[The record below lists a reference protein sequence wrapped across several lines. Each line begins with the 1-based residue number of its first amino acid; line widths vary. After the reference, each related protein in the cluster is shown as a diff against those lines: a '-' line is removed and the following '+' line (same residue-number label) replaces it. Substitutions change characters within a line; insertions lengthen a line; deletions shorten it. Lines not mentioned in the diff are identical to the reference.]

1 MRAIRLA
8 LVLGLCGTLP
18 LPGASALA
26 QDAASGYPSRPIRIL
41 TPYTAGG
48 MTDTVTRTV
57 GQHISERLGQP
68 VIVENKAGA
77 NGAIAMEAVAKSP
90 PDGHTL
96 LLASITNF
104 IFLPASRKTLPF
116 DTVRD
121 FSSVTM
127 TSTTPMYLVVH
138 PSVPAHSVQELIA
151 LVRSQPGRINYAS
164 TGIGSSQQLAMELF
178 KTRTKADLFHVP
190 FKGSAQAT
198 SDLLGGRVQVMFQG
212 PTSTLPHVIAG
223 KLRAL
228 AITDTKR
235 SQATPNV
242 PTVSESGVPGFDF
255 STWSGLSAPAGVPRP
270 IIDRLNG
277 VAGEMLRSPAMIQK
291 FAASNIDLLS
301 STPEEMDARIRREIP
316 VFTKVMRDAGIEPQ

>member
-1 MRAIRLA
+1 MLA
-8 LVLGLCGTLP
+8 LCGAVPWLGNP
-18 LPGASALA
+18 APA
-26 QDAASGYPSRPIRIL
+26 QDAPPGYPGKPIRIL

-48 MTDTVTRTV
+48 MTDTVTRTI

-90 PDGHTL
+90 PDGYTL

-121 FSSVTM
+121 FASVTM

-138 PSVPAHSVQELIA
+138 PSVPANSVQELIA
-151 LVRSQPGRINYAS
+151 LARSQPGRINYAS
-164 TGIGSSQQLAMELF
+164 TGVGSSQQLAMELF

-212 PTSTLPHVIAG
+212 PTSTLPHVKSG

-242 PTVSESGVPGFDF
+242 PTVSEAGVPGFDF
-255 STWSGLSAPAGVPRP
+255 STWSGLSAPAGVARP

-277 VAGEMLRSPAMIQK
+277 VAGEMLRSPAMIQR

-301 STPEEMDARIRREIP
+301 STPEEMDERIQREIP
-316 VFTKVMRDAGIEPQ
+316 IFTKVMRDAGIEPQ